1 MFFARSPR
9 SVQGKP
15 TPAQTYDNHINGV
28 LERCCHYSNEIAP
41 FCPFYELLK
50 AICSQA
56 ALFHDLGKLDP
67 KNQEI
72 LSGAKKAKTLPI
84 HHWDAGVAHLGFSNE
99 VNIWASIL
107 IYGHHIGLKNPV
119 KQHTYGEFMFRD
131 EMAKE
136 HTDKKLS
143 AYIENHKRAVGN
155 LELNFSSLPNS
166 KIKAD
171 EFGTFARIAMSC
183 LVDAD
188 HTDSAVHCGNFKE
201 KAVLPLRAEERL
213 KALNLYIEEIE
224 GKCRPKSENEL
235 ERNRVRHEMYVK
247 CSEAEVLRSIYS
259 CDSSVGTGKTTAIMA
274 NLLKAAIEKKLR
286 RIFIILPYTNIIN
299 QSVEVYRNAFTLP
312 GENPEEIVSA
322 LHHRTE
328 YDDEDTRQFS
338 VLWNAPIIVTTAVQF
353 FETLAAATPSALR
366 KLHNF
371 PGSAVFI
378 DESHAALPAKLWVQ
392 AWEWIKIYSKYWG
405 CHFVLASGSLIRFW
419 KIEEFDKEKTEISEI
434 LPEDFRQEISRQ
446 EIQRVA
452 FKFKKEKM
460 NEYELCD
467 WLITLPGPRLLIV
480 NTVQSAAVIA
490 KKLKSI
496 YGQKA
501 VEHISTALVPR
512 DREKILRKIKSR
524 LKLKDDSDWTLVA
537 TSCVEAGV
545 DFSFRSG
552 IREAASLVSL
562 LQTAGRVRRNNESD
576 YYDAAVWTIEL
587 KYDGLLKPHPTFTDS
602 AKVLL
607 KLAETE
613 EISPLLCTKALL
625 MELKESLSFRE
636 KISKAERILDFE
648 TVEEEFKVINSDTVS
663 VLIDEELAE
672 KIKSYEDVSWKDI
685 QNASVQVWS
694 NKIKKLALEEIRT
707 GLYYWSYDYD
717 GELIG
722 YMDGLLEIE
731 EFLKEGFAIL

>member
-1 MFFARSPR
+1 M
-9 SVQGKP
+9 
-15 TPAQTYDNHINGV
+15 
-28 LERCCHYSNEIAP
+28 
-41 FCPFYELLK
+41 
-50 AICSQA
+50 
-56 ALFHDLGKLDP
+56 
-67 KNQEI
+67 
-72 LSGAKKAKTLPI
+72 
-84 HHWDAGVAHLGFSNE
+84 
-99 VNIWASIL
+99 
-107 IYGHHIGLKNPV
+107 
-119 KQHTYGEFMFRD
+119 
-131 EMAKE
+131 
-136 HTDKKLS
+136 
-143 AYIENHKRAVGN
+143 
-155 LELNFSSLPNS
+155 
-166 KIKAD
+166 
-171 EFGTFARIAMSC
+171 
-183 LVDAD
+183 
-188 HTDSAVHCGNFKE
+188 
-201 KAVLPLRAEERL
+201 
-213 KALNLYIEEIE
+213 
-224 GKCRPKSENEL
+224 
-235 ERNRVRHEMYVK
+235 
-247 CSEAEVLRSIYS
+247 
-259 CDSSVGTGKTTAIMA
+259 
-274 NLLKAAIEKKLR
+274 
-286 RIFIILPYTNIIN
+286 
-299 QSVEVYRNAFTLP
+299 
-312 GENPEEIVSA
+312 
-322 LHHRTE
+322 
-328 YDDEDTRQFS
+328 
-338 VLWNAPIIVTTAVQF
+338 TTAVQF

-366 KLHNF
+366 KLHNL

-378 DESHAALPAKLWVQ
+378 DESHASLPAKLWVQ

-419 KIEEFDKEKTEISEI
+419 KIEEFDKEKTEIPEI
-434 LPEDFRQEISRQ
+434 LPEDFRQEISRR

-663 VLIDEELAE
+663 VLIDEELAK
-672 KIKSYEDVSWKDI
+672 KIKNYEDVSWKDI
-685 QNASVQVWS
+685 QNASVQIWS
-694 NKIKKLALEEIRT
+694 KKINKLSLEEIRK
-707 GLYYWSYDYD
+707 GFYYWSYDYD

-731 EFLKEGFAIL
+731 EFSKEGFVIL